1 MNQNTHRLSL
11 VIAALAAAL
20 SAVTAQPTTD
30 ADGLRRLAFDLRTRN
45 AFQRQQSFA
54 FARLKGLPLQI
65 EDANGGLMEFVRFER
80 GLPLYLATQNADEAS
95 TVHTD
100 ELWSGG
106 GSNLNLTGNG
116 IKLGIWDGGSV
127 RATHTEFGSRVTNR
141 DAVDHRSHA
150 THVAGTMIAAGL
162 EPSARGMANGA
173 TLDSY
178 DWTDD
183 DAEMAE
189 AAADGLRISNH
200 SYGLITGWNF
210 DNGAAQ
216 WYWYGDPSISQN
228 EDYRFGFYTQATREW
243 DLIANQAPYYL
254 ICASAGNDRNDNP
267 PAGVAHFVWNDG
279 WVNST
284 RTRERDG
291 GANGFDTINGT
302 ALAKNILTVGAA
314 EDFLGGVTNSS
325 DARISEF
332 SSFGP
337 TDDGRIKPDLCAA
350 GVDVWSTNNTSNT
363 AYSSKS
369 GTSMASPVAAGSIAL
384 WMEHYKNRFSGGE
397 LRSATWKAIAI
408 HSASEAGASVG
419 PDYKF
424 GWGILNSRGAVN
436 IIDREAS
443 LSSTITEDRLTHRQK
458 YELRVFSLGGPLKA
472 TLAWNDPAGTPV
484 APALD
489 PANRMLVNDLDL
501 RIVRG
506 SAVQQPWVLNPA
518 SPSNGATRGDNTRD
532 NVEQVLLPQ
541 TTVGWYTIRV
551 SHKGTIGNQ
560 RFSLVVTGQDSFR
573 LFVDSLRFRATSLKS
588 RARIVGEIELDA
600 ETPEPATL
608 RLRTSHPDL
617 IGLPATVT
625 IPANAKKVTFTVQ
638 ARTVRSITNATIR
651 VESPNNAKEGGLR
664 LIP

>member
-1 MNQNTHRLSL
+1 M
-11 VIAALAAAL
+11 V
-20 SAVTAQPTTD
+20 D

-45 AFQRQQSFA
+45 AMARQQSAA
-54 FARLKGLPLQI
+54 FARLTGIPLQI
-65 EDANGGLMEFVRFER
+65 EDSRGRMMEFVRFER
-80 GLPLYLATQNADEAS
+80 GMPLYVATLNADEAG

-106 GSNLNLTGNG
+106 GANLALTGNG
-116 IKLGIWDGGSV
+116 IKIGIWDGGSV
-127 RATHTEFGSRVTNR
+127 RATHGEFGDRVTNR
-141 DAVDHRSHA
+141 DDVEHRSHA

-162 EPSARGMANGA
+162 DPAARGMANGA
-173 TLDSY
+173 TLDAY

-183 DAEMAE
+183 DAEMAD

-200 SYGLITGWNF
+200 SYGLITGWQF
-210 DNGAAQ
+210 DNGSAQ

-267 PAGVAHFVWNDG
+267 PAGVSHFVWNNG
-279 WVNST
+279 WTTST

-291 GANGFDTINGT
+291 GADGFDTINGT

-314 EDFLGGVTNSS
+314 EDVAGGILSAS
-325 DARISEF
+325 DARAAAF
-332 SSFGP
+332 TSFGP
-337 TDDGRIKPDLCAA
+337 TDDGRIKPDIVAA

-384 WMEHYKNRFSGGE
+384 WMEHYKNRFNGGE

-408 HSASEAGASVG
+408 HSAHEAGPSAG

-424 GWGILNSRGAVN
+424 GWGMLNSRSAVAV
-436 IIDREAS
+436 IDKEATMDT
-443 LSSTITEDRLTHRQK
+443 TITEGQLTFRRSF
-458 YELRVFSLGGPLKA
+458 EMRVFSLGGPLKA

-484 APALD
+484 APSLD
-489 PANRMLVNDLDL
+489 PTNRMLVNDLDL

-506 SAVQQPWVLNPA
+506 TTVQQPWVLNPSTPNA
-518 SPSNGATRGDNTRD
+518 AAVRGDNSRD

-541 TTVGWYTIRV
+541 TTIGWYTIRIT
-551 SHKGTIGNQ
+551 HKGVINTQ
-560 RFSLVVTGQDSFR
+560 RFSLIVTGQDSFR
-573 LFVDSLRFRATSLKS
+573 ALVEQIRFRGSTLKS
-588 RARIVGEIELDA
+588 RGRLVGEIQLDA
-600 ETPEPATL
+600 ETPEPVTL
-608 RLRTSHPDL
+608 RLRSSHPDL
-617 IGLPATVT
+617 IGLPATVRV
-625 IPANAKKVTFTVQ
+625 PANASKVTFPIQ
-638 ARTVRSITNATIR
+638 ARTIR
-651 VESPNNAKEGGLR
+651 AVTDARIIVESPVNTKEGGLK